1 MAGTVTVE
9 EVLAVANGNTGR
21 VRLIIDAM
29 LRALQTNLPAVLEEC
44 GLPAV
49 NGYFWAGEIIGDGNY
64 PAISVAGST
73 TKEAH
78 GTGYTNRTHLV
89 CACVFPLPISRR
101 DWQMSADVADLITAV
116 MFCPVFRMHT
126 GQWTPE
132 GVDAWRKTTDR
143 PLISLPGQ
151 RIWGQMQSAACID
164 LPLSVDQG
172 N

>member
-1 MAGTVTVE
+1 MEHKLNRSESAADRFLRLHRLLLLFLIEINGTTERDLQDTPSVPRSISPSTFQ
-9 EVLAVANGNTGR
+9 LITLGAQGQPRKSGQTLSGNLNQG
-21 VRLIIDAM
+21 
-29 LRALQTNLPAVLEEC
+29 LQSPNI
-44 GLPAV
+44 
-49 NGYFWAGEIIGDGNY
+49 W
-64 PAISVAGST
+64 
-73 TKEAH
+73 
-78 GTGYTNRTHLV
+78 
-89 CACVFPLPISRR
+89 PLPEG
-101 DWQMSADVADLITAV
+101 LF